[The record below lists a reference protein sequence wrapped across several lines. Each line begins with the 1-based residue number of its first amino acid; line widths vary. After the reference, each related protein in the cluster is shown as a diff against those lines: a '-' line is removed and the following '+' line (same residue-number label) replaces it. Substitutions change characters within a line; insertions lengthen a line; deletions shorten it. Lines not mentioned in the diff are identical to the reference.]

1 MPDEINFLDLAAL
14 ARIAPDAVVEKFGG
28 VINSSFFDAS
38 SILATLKQKGMIDF
52 TTAFPG
58 QSAIAITDLGKKLLD
73 DAHDKANTPFDQ
85 LDLTIL
91 TQLSMGKRNVQ
102 ELNQSVNV
110 TPKDFALRVYK
121 LAQNAYLSY
130 DIRNGTVS
138 IALTEKGFLQVKSGM
153 PPQPEQKVAMAAMP
167 QQQNTQQ
174 TMAPNAPQNPQQMMQ
189 QGSPQNPQQ
198 ADASAKPASEE
209 AKQTSPVTNLAD
221 LESKLHAVAK
231 LKRKYVIAIVVVVVV
246 IVATYALLQF
256 KGKL

>member
-1 MPDEINFLDLAAL
+1 MPDEINFVDLAAL
-14 ARIAPDAVVEKFGG
+14 TRITPDSVVEKFGG

-58 QSAIAITDLGKKLLD
+58 QSAITITDLGKQLLN

-85 LDLTIL
+85 LDFTIL
-91 TQLSMGKRNVQ
+91 TQLSAGKRNVH

-130 DIRNGTVS
+130 DMRNGNVS

-153 PPQPEQKVAMAAMP
+153 AQPAAGAAQVEQMAS
-167 QQQNTQQ
+167 
-174 TMAPNAPQNPQQMMQ
+174 QMMQ
-189 QGSPQNPQQ
+189 QGVQQNPQEAQ
-198 ADASAKPASEE
+198 HMGAGAPQMQDPAKASPIN
-209 AKQTSPVTNLAD
+209 NLAE
-221 LESKLHAVAK
+221 LQEKIRAGRKLQW
-231 LKRKYVIAIVVVVVV
+231 KYVVSIVVVAAVIVVV
-246 IVATYALLQF
+246 YALMLL
-256 KGKL
+256 KVKL